1 MESVIERSN
10 CMLEELRSKGH
21 ENGGHLKQ
29 KLINLKNKRDQLK
42 NTPITFDYD
51 LEAESR
57 GL

>member
-1 MESVIERSN
+1 
-10 CMLEELRSKGH
+10 MLEELRSKGH